1 MYGFSDLMFLDT
13 SGEEVRIDHLDCN
26 DSRRRLYYK
35 FTGQG
40 WVWNCFNCGKSGFA
54 PCSSG
59 ERGKMYIQQQLPF
72 NEETKEE
79 KDFHL
84 PWDFSTLIPDREKQ
98 WLTSYGIT
106 EEEIDTY
113 RIGYSPS
120 SGRIILPIYDGEKL
134 LGFQGRSLDYGQVK
148 YLTWKRENT
157 DLIFQ
162 SRRVEGDRVVV
173 VEDMLSAIKVG
184 RVVPSIA
191 ILGSPQK
198 AGKGVILKVRL
209 YPLVVIWLDR
219 DKVKTGLLWASQLKL
234 LGHETRVVWTDRDPK
249 AYAEKFIV
257 QKVYS

>member
-1 MYGFSDLMFLDT
+1 
-13 SGEEVRIDHLDCN
+13 
-26 DSRRRLYYK
+26 
-35 FTGQG
+35 
-40 WVWNCFNCGKSGFA
+40 
-54 PCSSG
+54 
-59 ERGKMYIQQQLPF
+59 
-72 NEETKEE
+72 
-79 KDFHL
+79 
-84 PWDFSTLIPDREKQ
+84 
-98 WLTSYGIT
+98 
-106 EEEIDTY
+106 
-113 RIGYSPS
+113 
-120 SGRIILPIYDGEKL
+120 
-134 LGFQGRSLDYGQVK
+134 LDYGQVK